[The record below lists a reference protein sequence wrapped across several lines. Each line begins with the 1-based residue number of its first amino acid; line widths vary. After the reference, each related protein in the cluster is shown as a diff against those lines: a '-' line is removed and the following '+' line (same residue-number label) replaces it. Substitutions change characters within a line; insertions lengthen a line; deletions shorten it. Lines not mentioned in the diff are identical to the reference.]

1 MPPASREQI
10 RARRAYAALDEHHT
24 LAEWAESLP
33 TMLQTNGL
41 LATWAHL
48 LSKREASASLLI
60 QVLAD
65 HLWHW
70 ENRHGAQPTPRA
82 VFVGWVSDDQA
93 QLTGTRLRR
102 LTDEALAFAV
112 WLKRAG
118 KASEGGD

>member
-10 RARRAYAALDEHHT
+10 RARRAYTALEEHPEE
-24 LAEWAESLP
+24 LADWAESLP

-48 LSKREASASLLI
+48 LSKREASMVL
-60 QVLAD
+60 QTLAD

-118 KASEGGD
+118 KASEGGE

>member
-10 RARRAYAALDEHHT
+10 RARRAYTALDEHPE
-24 LAEWAESLP
+24 LADWAESLP
-33 TMLQTNGL
+33 TMIQTNGL

-48 LSKREASASLLI
+48 LSKRKASMVL
-60 QVLAD
+60 QTLAD
-65 HLWHW
+65 HLWEW
-70 ENRHGAQPTPRA
+70 EGRGASPTPRNA
-82 VFVGWVSDDQA
+82 FKGWVSDDQA

-118 KASEGGD
+118 KASEGGE